1 MKQLEKGDSLHR
13 IDRIRR
19 IEKRW
24 SQASARIQQSLEA
37 FMGANPRVQPAPA
50 VRHGSDSPPRL
61 ERPQVRAELLR
72 QDRLMRLV
80 LGAYGRD
87 MSWIRSVEGQ
97 ASSHQQD
104 LAQIAEQLARL
115 DLKAAALRDSV
126 VRVLALNAE
135 LELQVKQERGR
146 AARLDQARLAA
157 LSWSDTLRAELD
169 RKSQALCQ
177 ARAQLEAGTTAS
189 PAASAN
195 QQPS

>member
-24 SQASARIQQSLEA
+24 SQASAKIQKSLEA
-37 FMGANPRVQPAPA
+37 FMRASPRICPAP
-50 VRHGSDSPPRL
+50 VVGYGPDRL
-61 ERPQVRAELLR
+61 PILDLPEVQAELLR

-87 MSWIRSVEGQ
+87 MSWIRSVDGQ

-104 LAQIAEQLARL
+104 LAQIAQQLARL

-135 LELQVKQERGR
+135 LELQVKQERER

-177 ARAQLEAGTTAS
+177 AHAQLEAGTTAS

-195 QQPS
+195 LQPS

>member
-1 MKQLEKGDSLHR
+1 MRASP
-13 IDRIRR
+13 RIR
-19 IEKRW
+19 
-24 SQASARIQQSLEA
+24 
-37 FMGANPRVQPAPA
+37 PAP
-50 VRHGSDSPPRL
+50 VVGSGPDRL
-61 ERPQVRAELLR
+61 PILDLPEVQAELLR

-87 MSWIRSVEGQ
+87 MSWIRSVDGQ

-104 LAQIAEQLARL
+104 LAQIAQQLARL

-135 LELQVKQERGR
+135 LELQVKQERER

-169 RKSQALCQ
+169 RKSQALSQ
-177 ARAQLEAGTTAS
+177 AHAQLEVGTTAS

-195 QQPS
+195 LQPN